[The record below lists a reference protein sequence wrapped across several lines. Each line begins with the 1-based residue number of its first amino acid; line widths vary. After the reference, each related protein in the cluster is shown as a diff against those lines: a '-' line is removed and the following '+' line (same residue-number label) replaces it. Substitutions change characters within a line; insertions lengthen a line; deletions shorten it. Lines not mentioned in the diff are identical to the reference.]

1 MQRKAG
7 ARGGEDFAVGAP
19 LGGSMSTRNL
29 LFLLLLASHSAQG
42 QLLDS
47 VGHFLQEPG
56 RIVARLDVRGGFIS
70 NRSVRF
76 LGFKVGVDHAKRFQ
90 YGLGYSMLF
99 PSEARDAQV
108 DGRTESGLLRMGYV
122 APYADYAF
130 FRRGHWEA
138 RIPVQLGF
146 GAGSLS
152 YRDAEGKRRT
162 IARSGL
168 ILYEPAMTIQY
179 RFLRY
184 FALGAGWG
192 FRLVIQTGD
201 DLGERLTAPVYLF
214 GLRVFLGDMWRD
226 VRGAQ
231 E

>member
-1 MQRKAG
+1 MT
-7 ARGGEDFAVGAP
+7 
-19 LGGSMSTRNL
+19 TRS
-29 LFLLLLASHSAQG
+29 LLLLLLIASHSAQG

-47 VGHFLQEPG
+47 IGHFLQEPP
-56 RIVARLDVRGGFIS
+56 RFVARLDVRGGFIS

-76 LGFKVGVDHAKRFQ
+76 VGVKAGIDHGKRFQ
-90 YGLGYSMLF
+90 YGLGYSLLF

-108 DGRTESGLLRMGYV
+108 GNRTVSGFLRMGYA
-122 APYADYAF
+122 APYVDYAF
-130 FRRGHWEA
+130 YQRGHWEA

-152 YRDAEGKRRT
+152 YRDAEGRRRT
-162 IARSGL
+162 IGRTGL
-168 ILYEPAMTIQY
+168 ILYEPAMTVQY

-201 DLGERLTAPVYLF
+201 DLGEKLTAPVYLF

>member
-1 MQRKAG
+1 MT
-7 ARGGEDFAVGAP
+7 
-19 LGGSMSTRNL
+19 TRS
-29 LFLLLLASHSAQG
+29 LLLLLLIASHSAQG

-47 VGHFLQEPG
+47 IGQFLQEPP
-56 RIVARLDVRGGFIS
+56 RFVARLDVRGGFIS

-76 LGFKVGVDHAKRFQ
+76 VGVKAGIDHGRRFQ
-90 YGLGYSMLF
+90 YGLGYSLLF

-108 DGRTESGLLRMGYV
+108 EGRTESGFLRMGYV
-122 APYADYAF
+122 APYVDYAF
-130 FRRGHWEA
+130 YQRGHWEA

-162 IARSGL
+162 IARTGL
-168 ILYEPAMTIQY
+168 ILYEPAMTVQY

>member
-1 MQRKAG
+1 MT
-7 ARGGEDFAVGAP
+7 
-19 LGGSMSTRNL
+19 MSS
-29 LFLLLLASHSAQG
+29 LLLLLLIASYSVQG

-47 VGHFLQEPG
+47 IGQFLQEPP
-56 RIVARLDVRGGFIS
+56 RFVARLDVRGGFIS

-76 LGFKVGVDHAKRFQ
+76 VGVKAGIDHGRRFQ
-90 YGLGYSMLF
+90 YGLGYSLLF

-108 DGRTESGLLRMGYV
+108 EGRTESGFLRMGYV
-122 APYADYAF
+122 APYVDYAF
-130 FRRGHWEA
+130 YQRGHWEA

-146 GAGSLS
+146 GAGSRS
-152 YRDAEGKRRT
+152 NRDAEGKRRT
-162 IARSGL
+162 IARTGL
-168 ILYEPAMTIQY
+168 ILYEPAMTVQY

>member
-1 MQRKAG
+1 MT
-7 ARGGEDFAVGAP
+7 
-19 LGGSMSTRNL
+19 TRS
-29 LFLLLLASHSAQG
+29 LLLLLLITSHSAQG

-47 VGHFLQEPG
+47 IGQFLQEPP
-56 RIVARLDVRGGFIS
+56 RFVARLDVRGGFIS

-76 LGFKVGVDHAKRFQ
+76 VGVKAGIDHGKRFQ
-90 YGLGYSMLF
+90 YGLGYYLLY

-108 DGRTESGLLRMGYV
+108 DGRTESGMLRMGYV
-122 APYADYAF
+122 APYVDYAF
-130 FRRGHWEA
+130 FQRGNWEA

-152 YRDAEGKRRT
+152 YRDAEGRRRT
-162 IARSGL
+162 IARTGL
-168 ILYEPAMTIQY
+168 ILYEPAMTVQY

-214 GLRVFLGDMWRD
+214 GLRVFLGDLWRD
-226 VRGAQ
+226 ARGAQ

>member
-1 MQRKAG
+1 MTMR
-7 ARGGEDFAVGAP
+7 
-19 LGGSMSTRNL
+19 S
-29 LFLLLLASHSAQG
+29 LLLLLLIASHSAQG

-47 VGHFLQEPG
+47 IGQFLQEPP
-56 RIVARLDVRGGFIS
+56 RFVARLDVRGGFIS

-76 LGFKVGVDHAKRFQ
+76 VGVKAGIDHGRRFQ
-90 YGLGYSMLF
+90 YGLGYSLLF

-108 DGRTESGLLRMGYV
+108 EGRTESGFLRMGYV
-122 APYADYAF
+122 APYVDYAF
-130 FRRGHWEA
+130 YQRGHWEA

-162 IARSGL
+162 IARTGL
-168 ILYEPAMTIQY
+168 ILYEPAMTVQY

>member
-1 MQRKAG
+1 MT
-7 ARGGEDFAVGAP
+7 
-19 LGGSMSTRNL
+19 MSS
-29 LFLLLLASHSAQG
+29 LLLLLLIASYSVQG

-47 VGHFLQEPG
+47 IGQFLQEPP
-56 RIVARLDVRGGFIS
+56 RFVARLDVRGGFIS

-76 LGFKVGVDHAKRFQ
+76 VGVKAGIDHGRRFQ
-90 YGLGYSMLF
+90 YGLGYSLLF

-108 DGRTESGLLRMGYV
+108 EGRTESGFLRMGYV
-122 APYADYAF
+122 APYVDYAF
-130 FRRGHWEA
+130 YQRGHWEA

-162 IARSGL
+162 IARTGL
-168 ILYEPAMTIQY
+168 ILYEPAMTVQY